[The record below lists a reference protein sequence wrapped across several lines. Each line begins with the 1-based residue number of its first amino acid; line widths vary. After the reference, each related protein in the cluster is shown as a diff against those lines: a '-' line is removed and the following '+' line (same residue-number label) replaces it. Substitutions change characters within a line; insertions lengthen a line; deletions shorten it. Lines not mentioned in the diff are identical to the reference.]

1 MSDHIEM
8 MAPSSEAVTAALHRR
23 LPSFPNFD
31 ILHPPQH
38 TMANTQSSA
47 YGPKMI
53 NRKATASCVVT
64 LQLEYVSAT
73 HKRAISRMM
82 KTLRRMIAG
91 TAKSARRERMGRSD
105 AWNCGVR
112 KVDRDERRA

>member
-1 MSDHIEM
+1 MSDYIEM
-8 MAPSSEAVTAALHRR
+8 VAPSSEAVTAAPHRR

-53 NRKATASCVVT
+53 SRKATASCVVT
-64 LQLEYVSAT
+64 LQLGYVSAT
-73 HKRAISRMM
+73 HKRAMSRMM

-91 TAKSARRERMGRSD
+91 TARSARRERMGRSD
-105 AWNCGVR
+105 A
-112 KVDRDERRA
+112 